1 MARKPAV
8 TRHITYTQAVCRC
21 VDLKNGL
28 IFGKKVNLQR
38 IVKDKRKQL
47 EKCRLVLEKDN
58 IHVLQV
64 EEVKYLQSFA
74 SQTEIEF
81 LENAQ
86 ILNTVE
92 LNIGKK

>member
-21 VDLKNGL
+21 VDTTNGQ
-28 IFGKKVNLQR
+28 IFGKIVKLQR

-47 EKCRLVLEKDN
+47 EKCRLVLDKGN

>member
-8 TRHITYTQAVCRC
+8 TRHITYTQIVCRC
-21 VDLKNGL
+21 VDLTNGQ
-28 IFGKKVNLQR
+28 IFGKIVNLQR

-47 EKCRLVLEKDN
+47 EKCRLVLDKDN
-58 IHVLQV
+58 KHVLQI

-74 SQTEIEF
+74 VQSEIEF
-81 LENAQ
+81 LESAH
-86 ILNTVE
+86 IIETVE